1 MAVKSFIGRR
11 TRARLDLQSVDKKIK
26 VSDYMTRNI
35 VTFHPEQY
43 LVEVIQ
49 TLLQKNIS
57 GGPVVD
63 DENKLVGIISEGDCL
78 KEISD
83 CRYHNY
89 PMENIKV
96 KDHMIKRVE
105 TIDGD
110 MNVLDAANK
119 FLETRHRRFP
129 IVENGKLVGLISQR
143 DVLNAAMRLK
153 EQKIDW

>member
-11 TRARLDLQSVDKKIK
+11 TRSKGDSHSVDKKIK
-26 VSDYMTRNI
+26 VSDYMTRDI
-35 VTFHPEQY
+35 VTFRPDQY

>member
-57 GGPVVD
+57 GGPVVN
-63 DENKLVGIISEGDCL
+63 DEKDRKSTRLNSSHVRISYAVFCL
-78 KEISD
+78 K
-83 CRYHNY
+83 
-89 PMENIKV
+89 K
-96 KDHMIKRVE
+96 K
-105 TIDGD
+105 
-110 MNVLDAANK
+110 NK
-119 FLETRHRRFP
+119 NKKTNL
-129 IVENGKLVGLISQR
+129 KLR
-143 DVLNAAMRLK
+143 T
-153 EQKIDW
+153 